1 MIKFLLDHFK
11 VDDVGK
17 INPWAF
23 CGENAIPIWEPAK
36 EVNINFVAS
45 GLGICCVPPPKNPE
59 KDYQPQKLYRGLLVD
74 LNKVS
79 VRSICVTDYENP
91 SHMHYYI
98 KHHFIPKSLEESER
112 MAQLKQMAKIVGR
125 EFGVAMEILPNS
137 GKVCC
142 QTIVEENPNL
152 DDAFSK
158 TFMQMTKEILMTGII
173 QTTAHISDLPKNAH
187 IYNDNGQE
195 MRRPVECWY
204 ILPQNHVL
212 CWKLHIDEY
221 YRKKRKL
228 FAVEFEID
236 GRLTFYIVDNI
247 TFDILKSE
255 CVAACINKID
265 VRPLGQ
271 VGIEVKEK
279 FAQEKNSSLRV
290 GVSVSFLAYPN
301 TKAHPPYLPIL
312 HPRFKPYAHIVQQEE
327 ENLLYEKEEKE
338 QQEKRKKG

>member
-36 EVNINFVAS
+36 EVNIKFVAS
-45 GLGICCVPPPKNPE
+45 GTGILCVPPPKNI
-59 KDYQPQKLYRGLLVD
+59 KTDYQPIKLYKKIPVD
-74 LNKVS
+74 LNSVS
-79 VRSICVTDYENP
+79 VRSICITDYANP
-91 SHMHYYI
+91 THGHYYV
-98 KHHFIPKSLEESER
+98 KHHFIPKSLEESQR
-112 MAQLKQMAKIVGR
+112 MAQLRQMAKIVGR
-125 EFGVAMEILPNS
+125 EYGVAMEILPNT

-142 QTIVEENPNL
+142 QIILEENPNL

-158 TFMQMTKEILMTGII
+158 TFMQMTEEILMTGII

-195 MRRPVECWY
+195 IRRPVECWY

-279 FAQEKNSSLRV
+279 FPTNSQECLRI
-290 GVSVSFLAYPN
+290 GMSVSFLAYPN
-301 TKAHPPYLPIL
+301 ATEHPPYLPIL
-312 HPRFKPYAHIVQQEE
+312 HPKFKPYAHIVQQEE
-327 ENLLYEKEEKE
+327 ETSLYEKEE
-338 QQEKRKKG
+338 QQKMKKN